1 LRYQHRPGYRKQTA
15 QFRAGNFPQRAFR
28 ERVQKRLHPVRV
40 IAQRSAT
47 FRGILLSQSFNSC
60 RADNMQA
67 LAQWYRSIHNA
78 IFPRLSHLDGLAPL
92 ALRLYLFF
100 PFLMAGKQ
108 KISGME
114 STIEWFGN
122 PDWGLGL
129 PFPALLAYLAAYT
142 EFVGAFLLLI
152 GLATRWISI
161 PLMATMLVAIFAVHW
176 PNGWAAIADSSAP
189 EVAERLGAAREILRE
204 HGDYAWLTA
213 RGNFVIL
220 NNGVEFAVTYLVML
234 LSLFFTG
241 GGRYT
246 SVDYWLARIWPPRS

>member
-1 LRYQHRPGYRKQTA
+1 MQPFAAFCCHR
-15 QFRAGNFPQRAFR
+15 
-28 ERVQKRLHPVRV
+28 VSIPV
-40 IAQRSAT
+40 
-47 FRGILLSQSFNSC
+47 
-60 RADNMQA
+60 
-67 LAQWYRSIHNA
+67 
-78 IFPRLSHLDGLAPL
+78 
-92 ALRLYLFF
+92 
-100 PFLMAGKQ
+100 
-108 KISGME
+108 
-114 STIEWFGN
+114 
-122 PDWGLGL
+122 GLGL

-246 SVDYWLARIWPPRS
+246 SVRLWRFFTSHRIFNIDQKSRRAPIWQG